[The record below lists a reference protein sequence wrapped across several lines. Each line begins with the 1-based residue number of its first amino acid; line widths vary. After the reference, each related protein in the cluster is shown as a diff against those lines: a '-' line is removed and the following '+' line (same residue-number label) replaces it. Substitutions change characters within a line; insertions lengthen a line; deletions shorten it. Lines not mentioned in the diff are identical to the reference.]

1 MDAIMSTPPTPHPS
15 ASIPRDRTPR
25 WARLFLPVHRW
36 LYQHTGG
43 RIGHH
48 LVLQRT
54 LLLTTTGRKTG
65 RARTH
70 PLTYF
75 RHPSGSL
82 FVVASNWS
90 SDNPPAWY
98 LNILSTP
105 QVHVQLKR
113 ETFAAT
119 ARPATPTE
127 RATLWPWL
135 VARAP
140 IFGRYQTVS
149 AREIPLVLRER
160 EEATH

>member
-1 MDAIMSTPPTPHPS
+1 MSTPHTPHPS
-15 ASIPRDRTPR
+15 ASTLRDRTPH

-43 RIGHH
+43 RIGHS

-65 RARTH
+65 LSRTQ

-75 RHPSGSL
+75 HHPSGAL

-98 LNILSTP
+98 LNVLSHP
-105 QVHVQLKR
+105 HVQVQLKR
-113 ETFAAT
+113 EIFAAT
-119 ARPATPTE
+119 ARPADPTE
-127 RATLWPWL
+127 RVTLWPWL
-135 VARAP
+135 VERAP
-140 IFGRYQTVS
+140 VFGRYQTVT
-149 AREIPLVLRER
+149 AREIPLVLLER
-160 EEATH
+160 EKAPH

>member
-1 MDAIMSTPPTPHPS
+1 MSTQHTSPPRPS
-15 ASIPRDRTPR
+15 TPRDRTPR

-43 RIGHH
+43 LIGHS

-54 LLLTTTGRKTG
+54 LLLTTIGRKSG
-65 RARTH
+65 LSRTQ

-75 RHPSGSL
+75 HHPSGLL

-98 LNILSTP
+98 LNILANP
-105 QVHVQLKR
+105 QVQVQLKR
-113 ETFAAT
+113 DTFAAT
-119 ARPATPTE
+119 ARPADPTE
-127 RATLWPWL
+127 RTTLWPWL

-140 IFGRYQTVS
+140 VFGRYQTVT
-149 AREIPLVLRER
+149 AREIPLVLLER
-160 EEATH
+160 E

>member
-1 MDAIMSTPPTPHPS
+1 MTERHGGRVCFSS
-15 ASIPRDRTPR
+15 
-25 WARLFLPVHRW
+25 VHRW
-36 LYQHTGG
+36 LYQRTGG
-43 RIGHH
+43 RIGHS

-65 RARTH
+65 LLRTQ

-75 RHPSGSL
+75 RHPSGKL

-98 LNILSTP
+98 LNILSNAHV
-105 QVHVQLKR
+105 QVQLKR

-119 ARPATPTE
+119 ARPADPTE

-140 IFGRYQTVS
+140 IFGRYQAAVS
-149 AREIPLVLRER
+149 REIPLILLER
-160 EEATH
+160 DGANR

>member
-1 MDAIMSTPPTPHPS
+1 MSTPHTPRPN
-15 ASIPRDRTPR
+15 ASTPRDRTPR

-43 RIGHH
+43 WIGHS

-65 RARTH
+65 LPRIQ

-75 RHPSGSL
+75 RHPSGAL

-98 LNILSTP
+98 LNILTDP
-105 QVHVQLKR
+105 HVKVQLKHDI
-113 ETFAAT
+113 FAAT
-119 ARPATPTE
+119 ARPANPSE

-135 VARAP
+135 VERAP
-140 IFGRYQTVS
+140 VFGRYQTVTS
-149 AREIPLVLRER
+149 REIPLVLLER
-160 EEATH
+160 EKATH

>member
-1 MDAIMSTPPTPHPS
+1 MTTPHTPHPR
-15 ASIPRDRTPR
+15 ASKLRDRTPR

-43 RIGHH
+43 RIGHS

-54 LLLTTTGRKTG
+54 LLLTTTGRKSG
-65 RARTH
+65 LSRTQ

-75 RHPSGSL
+75 RHPSGPL

-90 SDNPPAWY
+90 SDKPPAWY
-98 LNILSTP
+98 LNILTDRHV
-105 QVHVQLKR
+105 QVQLKR
-113 ETFAAT
+113 DTFAAT
-119 ARPATPTE
+119 ARPADPSE

-140 IFGRYQTVS
+140 VFGRYQTVT
-149 AREIPLVLRER
+149 AREIPLVLLER
-160 EEATH
+160 ENAIL

>member
-1 MDAIMSTPPTPHPS
+1 MSIPHPPHPH
-15 ASIPRDRTPR
+15 ASTPRDRTPR
-25 WARLFLPVHRW
+25 WARLFLPIHRW

-43 RIGHH
+43 RIGHS

-65 RARTH
+65 LSRTQ

-75 RHPSGSL
+75 RHPSGAL

-98 LNILSTP
+98 LNILSHP
-105 QVHVQLKR
+105 HVQVQLKR
-113 ETFAAT
+113 YIFAAT
-119 ARPATPTE
+119 ARPADPTE

-135 VARAP
+135 VTRAP
-140 IFGRYQTVS
+140 VFGRYQTVTS
-149 AREIPLVLRER
+149 REIPLVLLER
-160 EEATH
+160 EKATQ